1 MKKLILSFLPIFIL
15 SSQVFAIAGFGL
27 NLNQSMFSIDK
38 STSPLLIDNPA
49 GGDQLNVGSFTQNS
63 FNNGYGVGGYLYIDA
78 IPVVD
83 IDIEGSLIISP
94 YKFSFNNALT
104 SIDNQQFGWV
114 DASGYITLQK
124 KIFKLSIPFLAKA
137 KLTAGAGVNSHS
149 STPMV
154 DQKMMEAVMGGAE
167 NLESGT
173 LDTDELIKYLKDNKV
188 SSTGFHIQAGLQ
200 FKLLMLDSFL
210 FYRQVIA
217 DDVIPGAKGFGSL
230 NLRLGMGF

>member
-15 SSQVFAIAGFGL
+15 SSQVFAIAGFGI

-83 IDIEGSLIISP
+83 IDIEGSIIGSL
-94 YKFSFNNALT
+94 YDFSFANAVDT
-104 SIDNQQFGWV
+104 VNQQFGWA

-124 KIFKLSIPFLAKA
+124 KIFKLSIPLLAKA
-137 KLTAGAGVNSHS
+137 KLSAGIGINNHT
-149 STPMV
+149 STPMIN
-154 DQKMMEAVMGGAE
+154 QNMLMAVIPGGDLE
-167 NLESGT
+167 NGN
-173 LDTDELIKYLKDNKV
+173 LDPDELITYLDDNKI
-188 SSTGFHIQAGLQ
+188 SASGFHIQTGVQ

-210 FYRQVIA
+210 FYRHVIA
-217 DDVIPGAKGFGSL
+217 EDVIPGSKGFGSL

>member
-27 NLNQSMFSIDK
+27 NLNKSMYSVAE
-38 STSPLLIDNPA
+38 STSLLTVE
-49 GGDQLNVGSFTQNS
+49 NVEVATITQHE
-63 FNNGYGVGGYLYIDA
+63 FENGLGIGGYLYIDA
-78 IPVVD
+78 IPMVD
-83 IDIEGSLIISP
+83 LDIEGSLIISP
-94 YKFSFNNALT
+94 YKFSFNNDALT
-104 SIDNQQFGWV
+104 SIDKQQFGWV

-124 KIFKLSIPFLAKA
+124 KLLKLSIPFLAKA

-154 DQKMMEAVMGGAE
+154 DQKMMETVMGGAG
-167 NLESGT
+167 NLKSGT

-188 SSTGFHIQAGLQ
+188 SSTGFHIQAGVQ

-217 DDVIPGAKGFGSL
+217 DDLIPGAKGFGSL

>member
-15 SSQVFAIAGFGL
+15 GSQVFAIAGFGL
-27 NLNQSMFSIDK
+27 NLNKSMYSVAE
-38 STSPLLIDNPA
+38 STSLLMVE
-49 GGDQLNVGSFTQNS
+49 NVEVATITQHE
-63 FNNGYGVGGYLYIDA
+63 FENGLGIGGYLYIDA
-78 IPVVD
+78 IPMVD
-83 IDIEGSLIISP
+83 LDIEGSLIISP
-94 YKFSFNNALT
+94 YKFSFNNDALT
-104 SIDNQQFGWV
+104 SIDKQQFGWV

-124 KIFKLSIPFLAKA
+124 KILKLSIPFLAKA

-154 DQKMMEAVMGGAE
+154 DQNMMVTVMGGTE
-167 NLESGT
+167 NLKSET

-188 SSTGFHIQAGLQ
+188 SSTGFHIQAGIQ

>member
-1 MKKLILSFLPIFIL
+1 MKKLIQSFLPIFIL

-27 NLNQSMFSIDK
+27 NLNKSMYSVAE
-38 STSPLLIDNPA
+38 STSLLTVE
-49 GGDQLNVGSFTQNS
+49 NVEVATITQHE
-63 FNNGYGVGGYLYIDA
+63 FENGVGIGGYLYIDA
-78 IPVVD
+78 IPMVD
-83 IDIEGSLIISP
+83 LDIEGSLIISP
-94 YKFSFNNALT
+94 YKFSFNNAALT
-104 SIDNQQFGWV
+104 SIDKQQFGWV

-124 KIFKLSIPFLAKA
+124 KLLKLSIPFLAKA

-154 DQKMMEAVMGGAE
+154 DQKMMETVMGGAG

-210 FYRQVIA
+210 FYRQVIV

>member
-1 MKKLILSFLPIFIL
+1 MKKLIQSFLSIFIL

-27 NLNQSMFSIDK
+27 NLNKSMYSVAE
-38 STSPLLIDNPA
+38 STSSLKFENIEVA
-49 GGDQLNVGSFTQNS
+49 TITQHE
-63 FNNGYGVGGYLYIDA
+63 FENGLGIGGYLYIDA
-78 IPVVD
+78 IPMVD
-83 IDIEGSLIISP
+83 LDIEGSLIISP
-94 YKFSFNNALT
+94 YKFSFNNAALT
-104 SIDNQQFGWV
+104 SIDKQQFGWV

-124 KIFKLSIPFLAKA
+124 KLLKLSIPFLAKA

-154 DQKMMEAVMGGAE
+154 DQKMMETVMGGAG

>member
-15 SSQVFAIAGFGL
+15 SSQVFAIAGFGI

-49 GGDQLNVGSFTQNS
+49 GGDPLNVGSFTQNS
-63 FNNGYGVGGYLYIDA
+63 FNNGYGVGGYLYIDV

-83 IDIEGSLIISP
+83 IDIEGSIIGSL
-94 YKFSFNNALT
+94 YDFSFANAVDT
-104 SIDNQQFGWV
+104 VNQQFGWA

-124 KIFKLSIPFLAKA
+124 KIFKLSIPLLAKA
-137 KLTAGAGVNSHS
+137 KLSAGIGINNHT
-149 STPMV
+149 STPMIN
-154 DQKMMEAVMGGAE
+154 QNILTAVIPGGDLE
-167 NLESGT
+167 NGN
-173 LDTDELIKYLKDNKV
+173 LDTDELITYLDNNKI
-188 SSTGFHIQAGLQ
+188 SASGFHIQAGLQ

>member
-1 MKKLILSFLPIFIL
+1 MNKLINSLIPLFII

-38 STSPLLIDNPA
+38 STSPLLIDNPD
-49 GGDQLNVGSFTQNS
+49 GGDPLNVGSFTQNS

-94 YKFSFNNALT
+94 YKFSFNNALP

-124 KIFKLSIPFLAKA
+124 KLFKHFYPFL
-137 KLTAGAGVNSHS
+137 
-149 STPMV
+149 
-154 DQKMMEAVMGGAE
+154 
-167 NLESGT
+167 
-173 LDTDELIKYLKDNKV
+173 Y
-188 SSTGFHIQAGLQ
+188 
-200 FKLLMLDSFL
+200 
-210 FYRQVIA
+210 
-217 DDVIPGAKGFGSL
+217 
-230 NLRLGMGF
+230 

>member
-49 GGDQLNVGSFTQNS
+49 GGDPLNEGSFTQNS

-83 IDIEGSLIISP
+83 IDIEGSIIGSL
-94 YKFSFNNALT
+94 YDFSFANAVDT
-104 SIDNQQFGWV
+104 VNQQFGWT

-124 KIFKLSIPFLAKA
+124 KIFKLSIPLLAKA
-137 KLTAGAGVNSHS
+137 KLSAGIGINNHT
-149 STPMV
+149 STPMIN
-154 DQKMMEAVMGGAE
+154 QNMLMAVIQDGDLE
-167 NLESGT
+167 NGN
-173 LDTDELIKYLKDNKV
+173 LDTDELITYLDNNKI
-188 SSTGFHIQAGLQ
+188 SASGFHIQAGLQ

>member
-1 MKKLILSFLPIFIL
+1 MKKLIQSFLPIFIL

-27 NLNQSMFSIDK
+27 NLNKSMYSVAE
-38 STSPLLIDNPA
+38 STSLLTVE
-49 GGDQLNVGSFTQNS
+49 NVEVATITQHE
-63 FNNGYGVGGYLYIDA
+63 FENGLGIGGYLYIDA
-78 IPVVD
+78 IPMVD
-83 IDIEGSLIISP
+83 LDIEGSLIISP
-94 YKFSFNNALT
+94 YEFSFTNVNPLT
-104 SIDNQQFGWV
+104 SIDKQQFGWV

-124 KIFKLSIPFLAKA
+124 KILKLSIPFLAKA

-154 DQKMMEAVMGGAE
+154 DQNMMEAVMGGAD

-173 LDTDELIKYLKDNKV
+173 LDTDELIKFLKENKV
-188 SSTGFHIQAGLQ
+188 SSKGFHIQTGVQ

-210 FYRQVIA
+210 FYRHVIA
-217 DDVIPGAKGFGSL
+217 EDVIPDAKGFGSL

>member
-1 MKKLILSFLPIFIL
+1 MKKIIQTFLPIFIL

-27 NLNQSMFSIDK
+27 NLNKSMYSVAE
-38 STSPLLIDNPA
+38 STSLLTVE
-49 GGDQLNVGSFTQNS
+49 NVEVATITQHE
-63 FNNGYGVGGYLYIDA
+63 FENGVGIGGYLYIDA
-78 IPVVD
+78 IPMVD
-83 IDIEGSLIISP
+83 LDIEGSLIISP
-94 YKFSFNNALT
+94 YKFSFNNDALT
-104 SIDNQQFGWV
+104 SIDKQQFGWV

-124 KIFKLSIPFLAKA
+124 KLLKLSIPFLAKA

-154 DQKMMEAVMGGAE
+154 DQKMMETVMGGAG

>member
-1 MKKLILSFLPIFIL
+1 MKKIIQTFLPIFIL
-15 SSQVFAIAGFGL
+15 SSQVFAIAGFGI

-49 GGDQLNVGSFTQNS
+49 GGDPLNVGSFTQNS

-83 IDIEGSLIISP
+83 IDIEGSIIGSL
-94 YKFSFNNALT
+94 YDFSFANAVDT
-104 SIDNQQFGWV
+104 VNQQFGWAN
-114 DASGYITLQK
+114 ASGYITLQK
-124 KIFKLSIPFLAKA
+124 KIFKLSIPLLAKA
-137 KLTAGAGVNSHS
+137 KLSAGIGINNHT
-149 STPMV
+149 STPMINQNMLMSV
-154 DQKMMEAVMGGAE
+154 IPGGDLE
-167 NLESGT
+167 NGT
-173 LDTDELIKYLKDNKV
+173 LDPDKLITYLDDHKISAK
-188 SSTGFHIQAGLQ
+188 GFHIQAGLQ

-217 DDVIPGAKGFGSL
+217 DNVIPGAKGFGSL

>member
-1 MKKLILSFLPIFIL
+1 MKKIIQTFLPIFIL

-27 NLNQSMFSIDK
+27 NLNKSMYSVAE
-38 STSPLLIDNPA
+38 STSSLKFENIEVATITQHEFEN
-49 GGDQLNVGSFTQNS
+49 GVGI
-63 FNNGYGVGGYLYIDA
+63 GGYLYIDA
-78 IPVVD
+78 IPMVD
-83 IDIEGSLIISP
+83 LDIEGSLIISP
-94 YKFSFNNALT
+94 YKFSFNNAALT
-104 SIDNQQFGWV
+104 SIDKQQFGWV

-124 KIFKLSIPFLAKA
+124 KLLKLSIPFLAKA

-154 DQKMMEAVMGGAE
+154 DQKMMETVMGGAG

-173 LDTDELIKYLKDNKV
+173 LDADELIKYLKDNKV

>member
-38 STSPLLIDNPA
+38 STSPLLIDNLD
-49 GGDQLNVGSFTQNS
+49 GGDPLNVGSFTQNS

-83 IDIEGSLIISP
+83 IDIEGSIIGSL
-94 YKFSFNNALT
+94 YDFSFANAVDT
-104 SIDNQQFGWV
+104 VNQQFGWA

-124 KIFKLSIPFLAKA
+124 KIFKLSIPLLAKA
-137 KLTAGAGVNSHS
+137 KLSAGIGINNHT
-149 STPMV
+149 STPMIN
-154 DQKMMEAVMGGAE
+154 QNMLMAVIPDGDLE
-167 NLESGT
+167 NGN
-173 LDTDELIKYLKDNKV
+173 LDTDELITYLDNNKI
-188 SSTGFHIQAGLQ
+188 SASGFHIQAGLQ

>member
-1 MKKLILSFLPIFIL
+1 MKKIIQTFLPIFIL
-15 SSQVFAIAGFGL
+15 SSQVFAIAGFGI

-49 GGDQLNVGSFTQNS
+49 GGDPLNVGSFTQNS
-63 FNNGYGVGGYLYIDA
+63 FNNGYGIGGYLYIDA

-83 IDIEGSLIISP
+83 IDIEGSIIGSL
-94 YKFSFNNALT
+94 YDFSFANAVDT
-104 SIDNQQFGWV
+104 VNQQFGWA

-124 KIFKLSIPFLAKA
+124 KIFKLSIPLLAKA
-137 KLTAGAGVNSHS
+137 KLSAGIGINNHT
-149 STPMV
+149 STPMIN
-154 DQKMMEAVMGGAE
+154 QNMLMAVIPGGDLE
-167 NLESGT
+167 NGN
-173 LDTDELIKYLKDNKV
+173 LDTDELITYLDNNKI
-188 SSTGFHIQAGLQ
+188 SASGFHIQAGLQ

-210 FYRQVIA
+210 FYRQVIV

>member
-1 MKKLILSFLPIFIL
+1 MKKLIQSFLSIFIL

-27 NLNQSMFSIDK
+27 NLNKSMYSVAE
-38 STSPLLIDNPA
+38 STSLLTVE
-49 GGDQLNVGSFTQNS
+49 NVEVATITQHE
-63 FNNGYGVGGYLYIDA
+63 FENGVGIGGYLYIDA
-78 IPVVD
+78 IPMVD
-83 IDIEGSLIISP
+83 LDIEGSLIISP
-94 YKFSFNNALT
+94 YKFSFNNDALT
-104 SIDNQQFGWV
+104 SIDKQQFGWV

-124 KIFKLSIPFLAKA
+124 KLLKLSIPFLAKA

-154 DQKMMEAVMGGAE
+154 DQNMMEAVMGGAD

>member
-1 MKKLILSFLPIFIL
+1 MKKIIQSFLPIFIL

-27 NLNQSMFSIDK
+27 NLNKSMYSVAE
-38 STSPLLIDNPA
+38 STSSLKVETVEVATITQHAFDN
-49 GGDQLNVGSFTQNS
+49 GLGI
-63 FNNGYGVGGYLYIDA
+63 GGYLYIDA
-78 IPVVD
+78 IPMVD
-83 IDIEGSLIISP
+83 LDIEGSLIISP
-94 YKFSFNNALT
+94 YKFSFNNAALT
-104 SIDNQQFGWV
+104 SIDKQQFGWV

-124 KIFKLSIPFLAKA
+124 KLLKLSIPFLAKA

-154 DQKMMEAVMGGAE
+154 DQKMMETVMGGAG

-188 SSTGFHIQAGLQ
+188 SSKGFHIQTGVQ

-210 FYRQVIA
+210 FYRHVIA
-217 DDVIPGAKGFGSL
+217 EDVIPGSKGFGSL